1 MGASARLVSMAA
13 VEAAE
18 GLLLFLVHDSVMKE
32 RVEGALGHL
41 EQQFMHPLDHDP
53 RAVQL
58 HE

>member
-41 EQQFMHPLDHDP
+41 EQQFMHPPDHDP
-53 RAVQL
+53 RAV
-58 HE
+58 